1 MPDLAV
7 VVVERLKV
15 LVDVSNGASEAQ
27 VEGPENTNIPTR
39 KHRTAT
45 SMLCQLKSKG
55 SLKLFDWIKNTV
67 QEPIS
72 YNVSG
77 DKEAS
82 VLVILV
88 LDELDYDVLV
98 WLDLQHLEREAEE
111 RGGLAVAAVGS
122 AGVVEL
128 HGLVDQ
134 RLRGEAEALLL
145 PVGALVDL
153 CAHDLLHQVLWVRP
167 VDALREGVRAV
178 RHRLR
183 AHARARGALR

>member
-1 MPDLAV
+1 VPDLAV

-39 KHRTAT
+39 KRRTAT

-55 SLKLFDWIKNTV
+55 SLKLFEWIKNTV

-72 YNVSG
+72 YNI
-77 DKEAS
+77 KEES

-88 LDELDYDVLV
+88 LDELNYDVLV

-153 CAHDLLHQVLWVRP
+153 GAHDLLHQVLWVRP

-178 RHRLR
+178 RHRLS
-183 AHARARGALR
+183 ARARGALR

>member
-1 MPDLAV
+1 MEEKQSTRE
-7 VVVERLKV
+7 ER
-15 LVDVSNGASEAQ
+15 
-27 VEGPENTNIPTR
+27 
-39 KHRTAT
+39 
-45 SMLCQLKSKG
+45 
-55 SLKLFDWIKNTV
+55 
-67 QEPIS
+67 

-153 CAHDLLHQVLWVRP
+153 GAHDLLHQVLWVRP
-167 VDALREGVRAV
+167 VDALREGIRAV
-178 RHRLR
+178 RHRLSAAPAPR
-183 AHARARGALR
+183 FGSGDQRWWRWR

>member
-1 MPDLAV
+1 MGKCELSIAELVPDLAV

-27 VEGPENTNIPTR
+27 VEGTENTNI
-39 KHRTAT
+39 
-45 SMLCQLKSKG
+45 
-55 SLKLFDWIKNTV
+55 
-67 QEPIS
+67 
-72 YNVSG
+72 
-77 DKEAS
+77 
-82 VLVILV
+82 LVILV

-128 HGLVDQ
+128 HSLVDQ

-153 CAHDLLHQVLWVRP
+153 GAHDLLHQVLWVRP
-167 VDALREGVRAV
+167 VDALREGIRAV
-178 RHRLR
+178 RHRLS
-183 AHARARGALR
+183 AAPAARFGSGDQRWWRWR